1 MASTM
6 SKAMASAYTMPRPSS
21 QNIGAPYLP
30 RAKKGLEPHSSSTY
44 LSSVAKILY
53 VEDEPFLAKI
63 VKETLESNS
72 YEVTL
77 ISDGSAASRAFVN
90 DAYDICIL
98 DVMLP
103 SKNGY
108 DIAKDIRQSD
118 SNIPILF
125 LTAKDQTAD
134 VLTGFSVGG
143 NDYIKKPFSMEELIV
158 RIENLCNLA
167 QLKSSK
173 GIEEIQIGSQF
184 RFYPTKLSLTS
195 PHSTKDLSHRESQII
210 QLLCDHMNDITNRKE
225 ILMTVWGDDS
235 FYNSRNL
242 DVYISKIR
250 GYFKEDR
257 GIEIKTLKG
266 VGYQFIIAR

>member
-1 MASTM
+1 M
-6 SKAMASAYTMPRPSS
+6 
-21 QNIGAPYLP
+21 
-30 RAKKGLEPHSSSTY
+30 
-44 LSSVAKILY
+44 AKILY

-225 ILMTVWGDDS
+225 MLMTVWGDDS

-266 VGYQFIIAR
+266 VGYQFIIAH